1 MKKIILLLVAIII
14 TLMSYSQVGINT
26 DGTNPDES
34 AILDVKST
42 TLGLLI
48 PRMTEVEKNAIAL
61 PATGL
66 LVFQTNETTGFY
78 FNKGT
83 PVSPDWVILSGD
95 NLGDHIAIENLDLS
109 NYKIINL
116 SEPTAAGDAA
126 TKQYVD
132 NNSGDNLGDHTAT
145 ENIKLI
151 GNWLSNDGGDEGVF
165 VSEDGKVGVG
175 NAIPSTKLDVDGTV
189 TATSFLGDGSGLS
202 GISGDNLGD
211 HTASQ
216 TLNLNNNKIINL
228 TEPTA
233 GSDAATKQYVD
244 NSSGDNLGNHIAT
257 ENVQLT
263 GNWLS
268 NDGGSEGLFIADNGY
283 VGINTNTPGCELM
296 VEGHIVSSGMVFASP
311 GSINEATF
319 RFGQGEE
326 NTGFSSPAY
335 QTLSAITYG
344 IERMRITSN
353 GKVGI
358 GVSNPSSELE
368 VNGTIEATSFVGD
381 GSGITGIAGDNLGDH
396 EASQNINLNGHY
408 LSGNGGSSGIFVSSM
423 GRVGIGLNNPVE
435 KLEVDG
441 IAKIEEGIRVGTANT
456 DGVYVDAA
464 GNASGLQLSSD
475 KNGFEVAGAEGNGLF
490 VGQADAN
497 GVKIHS
503 TNLNGISIEDAGNHG
518 AFIHQAASYG
528 IYIGTTGSLGMYIQN
543 SGNDGVNIFNAGNP
557 STQYSSSAKNGF
569 EIAGAEGNGLYIGR
583 ADDEGIFINET
594 GEDGIHIY
602 NAGNPSTQST
612 SVHENGIEVAGA
624 EGYGLYIGRADM
636 AGINIYQAGGEG
648 ISIGHT
654 GNNGVKVGE
663 SGLDGF
669 NVFKAGNPSS
679 FLLNSLKNGFE
690 VSGAEGNGLFVG
702 VADQKGVNVYKSGLD
717 GFYVYNAGS
726 PSTEH
731 ISNYKNGF
739 EVAGAEDNGLFV
751 GQADE
756 DGVHIRKAGS
766 PSKTTSSSFNNGIE
780 VEGSNGYGLYIGYSD
795 RSGIKIEEAD
805 DNGIYID
812 QVGYDGVHVAYAG
825 SVSGGVFSTESNG
838 FEVNAAEGHGAFI
851 GQVYMD
857 GIHVHKAGTVAITS
871 SSTLDNGVEIEGAA
885 GYGLYVGNSGNDGV
899 YLANS
904 GGDGCYVY
912 EAEDYGFK
920 AANVGLDGFYVQY
933 PGDDGFYVY
942 SATDDGL
949 YINNAGDDAIYSR
962 TTNSSNEWGLYTPDK
977 IHANNVT
984 SKGSSSYAK
993 NAGNSLLEPGD
1004 IVCISGGWEE
1014 NVLDGAGF
1022 PVVNINKATKSN
1034 SQAVFG
1040 VVEYKVSIREEYEEA
1055 PEGESPEL
1063 KKSFEYANGNVMQGD
1078 YLSVIVFGQADV
1090 KINTK
1095 ENIMPGEPLTVSEN
1109 GARKIRTTEIN
1120 GISIAENVGILG
1132 KALEDSNG
1140 KGTIKVFVNCK

>member
-66 LVFQTNETTGFY
+66 LVFQTNEASGFY

-83 PVSPDWVILSGD
+83 PLSPDWVILSGD
-95 NLGDHIAIENLDLS
+95 NLGNHI
-109 NYKIINL
+109 
-116 SEPTAAGDAA
+116 
-126 TKQYVD
+126 
-132 NNSGDNLGDHTAT
+132 AT
-145 ENIKLI
+145 ENVQLT

-211 HTASQ
+211 HTATQ
-216 TLNLNNNKIINL
+216 TLSLNNNKIINL

-233 GSDAATKQYVD
+233 SSDAATKQYVD
-244 NSSGDNLGNHIAT
+244 NNSGDNLGNHIAT

-268 NDGGSEGLFIADNGY
+268 NDGGAEGVYVAENGY

-311 GSINEATF
+311 GSITEPTF

-326 NTGFSSPAY
+326 NTGFSSPDY
-335 QTLSAITYG
+335 QTISAITNG
-344 IERMRITSN
+344 VERMRISHN
-353 GKVGI
+353 GNVGI

-435 KLEVDG
+435 KFEVDG
-441 IAKIEEGIRVGTANT
+441 IAKIEDGIRVGTANT

-464 GNASGLQLSSD
+464 GNASALQLSSD

-503 TNLNGISIEDAGNHG
+503 AGLNGLSIEDAGNHG
-518 AFIHQAASYG
+518 AFIHHAASYG
-528 IYIGTTGSLGMYIQN
+528 IYIGTTGNLGMYIEN
-543 SGNDGVNIFNAGNP
+543 SGTDGIKILNAGNP
-557 STQYSSSAKNGF
+557 STQYSSNDKNGF
-569 EIAGAEGNGLYIGR
+569 EIAGAEGNGLYVGR
-583 ADDEGIFINET
+583 ADENGIQINEAGNYGIWIEESDET
-594 GEDGIHIY
+594 GLLIGDAGGNGIGIGSTISKGIDIYEAGTDGIYVY
-602 NAGNPSTQST
+602 NAGNPSSQFAS
-612 SVHENGIEVAGA
+612 
-624 EGYGLYIGRADM
+624 
-636 AGINIYQAGGEG
+636 
-648 ISIGHT
+648 
-654 GNNGVKVGE
+654 
-663 SGLDGF
+663 
-669 NVFKAGNPSS
+669 
-679 FLLNSLKNGFE
+679 SLKNGVE
-690 VSGAEGNGLFVG
+690 
-702 VADQKGVNVYKSGLD
+702 
-717 GFYVYNAGS
+717 
-726 PSTEH
+726 
-731 ISNYKNGF
+731 I
-739 EVAGAEDNGLFV
+739 AGAEDNGIYV
-751 GQADE
+751 GQADD
-756 DGVHIRKAGS
+756 DGIHIYKAGS
-766 PSKTTSSSFNNGIE
+766 PSTTSSS
-780 VEGSNGYGLYIGYSD
+780 SY
-795 RSGIKIEEAD
+795 
-805 DNGIYID
+805 DNGVEIEGAGRNGVWVGHANYHGFVVNNADGSGVYVTNAEDAGAYISSAGED
-812 QVGYDGVHVAYAG
+812 GVYVGNSGDDGVHIY
-825 SVSGGVFSTESNG
+825 
-838 FEVNAAEGHGAFI
+838 
-851 GQVYMD
+851 
-857 GIHVHKAGTVAITS
+857 KAGDYVPSTYS
-871 SSTLDNGVEIEGAA
+871 SSLDNGVEIEGAA
-885 GYGLYVGNSGNDGV
+885 GNGIYVGNSGYDGVHIYKAGNVTTTHSSYLDNGVEIEGAADNGVYVGYADNDGV
-899 YLANS
+899 H
-904 GGDGCYVY
+904 VY
-912 EAEDYGFK
+912 NA
-920 AANVGLDGFYVQY
+920 
-933 PGDDGFYVY
+933 GDDGFYVS
-942 SATDDGL
+942 SAIDDGL
-949 YINNAGDDAIYSR
+949 YVNNSGDRAIYSR
-962 TTNSSNEWGLYTPDK
+962 TTDASNEWGLYTPDK

-1040 VVEYKVSIREEYEEA
+1040 VVEYKVNIREEYEEA

-1140 KGTIKVFVNCK
+1140 KGKIKVFVNCK